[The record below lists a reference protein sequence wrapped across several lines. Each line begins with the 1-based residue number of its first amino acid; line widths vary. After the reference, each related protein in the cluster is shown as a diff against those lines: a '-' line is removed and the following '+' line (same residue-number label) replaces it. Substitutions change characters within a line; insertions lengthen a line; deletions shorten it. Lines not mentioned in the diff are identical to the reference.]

1 MENSLVLLQ
10 QDFKLFLQALWAELG
25 LPSPTRAQYAIAD
38 YLQNGKKGR
47 PRKLNLSEQD
57 RLILEEA
64 EKFFKKNPLPTFKP
78 SRKITKKKRGDD
90 TPPTAPVTRK

>member
-1 MENSLVLLQ
+1 MLADAQKRGEV
-10 QDFKLFLQALWAELG
+10 QALLKLDPGLAAEFLG
-25 LPSPTRAQYAIAD
+25 RSGFRPKDRLI
-38 YLQNGKKGR
+38 LGKKGR

-64 EKFFKKNPLPTFKP
+64 EKFFQKNPLPGP
-78 SRKITKKKRGDD
+78 RRQIKKKGGDD

>member
-1 MENSLVLLQ
+1 MLADAQKRGEV
-10 QDFKLFLQALWAELG
+10 QALLKLDPGLAAEFLSRSG
-25 LPSPTRAQYAIAD
+25 FRPKDRLI
-38 YLQNGKKGR
+38 LGKKGR

-64 EKFFKKNPLPTFKP
+64 EKFFQKNPLPTFKP